1 MQREDGTRPH
11 STEQQTAAIHR
22 VEQKK
27 SGGWHVGADTDS
39 DDKVGGKNRVRRLEL
54 WMGATYESVEILL
67 DIYNRLIPKL
77 VHDLEVQAG
86 LEVMKRITT
95 EILDKFTPLMDKYHG
110 SLQYGRKVAERLRT
124 ALFTDAENSS
134 DLYEALAALQSLQLF
149 MTYIEGHLIALSPS
163 SQALWD
169 SEFIGAVDFAQS
181 SMARQLSWVRQH
193 IKVKAPQ
200 TLLVPTAW
208 KGDLESEESS
218 LAGRLRS

>member
-1 MQREDGTRPH
+1 MQREDGSRRH
-11 STEQQTAAIHR
+11 AKEEQTATIR
-22 VEQKK
+22 SVEQKK
-27 SGGWHVGADTDS
+27 SGDGPAEAAAE

-54 WMGATYESVEILL
+54 WMGATFESIEMLL

-95 EILDKFTPLMDKYHG
+95 DILDKFTPLMDKYHG
-110 SLQYGRKVAERLRT
+110 SRQYGRKVAERLRT
-124 ALFTDAENSS
+124 ALFADAEKSS
-134 DLYEALAALQSLQLF
+134 DPYEALAALQSLQLF
-149 MTYIEGHLIALSPS
+149 MTYIEGHIIALSPS

-169 SEFIGAVDFAQS
+169 AEFIEAVTFAQT
-181 SMARQLSWVRQH
+181 SMSRQMSWVKQH

-208 KGDLESEESS
+208 KGDLESDESS
-218 LAGRLRS
+218 LAGRLRC